1 MCSKLLNLSFYCLLF
16 FLLSFKGV
24 TKKKFQIC
32 IIDQAGY
39 GNQRSDVVID
49 YLIIGGKAENPCL
62 VLETIQICT

>member
-1 MCSKLLNLSFYCLLF
+1 MCSKFLNLSFYCLLF

-32 IIDQAGY
+32 IIDHAGY

-49 YLIIGGKAENPCL
+49 YLIIGGEAENPCL